1 MRLTK
6 NRIVCSAG
14 LGNQFF
20 QFVFAHFLNKSSS
33 GQVLFENN
41 PVFSKGICYMLSDMH
56 KVCDHIRYRK
66 NVTISHEN
74 LFGKII
80 MRLGL
85 INIASSIIMQIF
97 FVKRINLYGENE
109 IFNFNIPEENSDPKT
124 KQYYGFFLNWRYVES
139 EKHGAVQDILNLI
152 DMKSKDF
159 KIEKSTGKTLVV
171 HVRRGDYLERG
182 IDQILGVIDPKS
194 YKRVIESIMKQNLTL
209 RVLTL
214 TDDDNLSLNLAY
226 GPIFGK
232 ILTRN
237 EVNEWQALKIM
248 IEADYVIAA
257 NSTFSWWGAVLSY
270 VKNRSTCYIPEQF
283 YKNLDDKGSFLF
295 PGLNTYENRH
305 L

>member
-1 MRLTK
+1 MRLAK
-6 NRIVCSAG
+6 NRIVCSHG
-14 LGNQFF
+14 IGNQFF

-41 PVFSKGICYMLSDMH
+41 PVFSKGICYMLSDMR
-56 KVCDHIRYRK
+56 KVCGHIRYRR
-66 NVTISHEN
+66 NVTISHKN

-85 INIASSIIMQIF
+85 INIASSIIMRNF
-97 FVKRINLYGENE
+97 FVKRINLYGEND
-109 IFNFNIPEENSDPKT
+109 IFNFNIPEKNLDPKT
-124 KQYYGFFLNWRYVES
+124 KQYYGFFLNWRYAES

-152 DMKSKDF
+152 DIKSKDF
-159 KIEKSTGKTLVV
+159 KIEKPTGKTLVV

-182 IDQILGVIDPKS
+182 NDQILGVIDPKS

-209 RVLTL
+209 RVFTL

-237 EVNEWQALKIM
+237 EVNEWQALKMM

-295 PGLNTYENRH
+295 PGLNTFENRH

>member
-1 MRLTK
+1 
-6 NRIVCSAG
+6 
-14 LGNQFF
+14 
-20 QFVFAHFLNKSSS
+20 
-33 GQVLFENN
+33 
-41 PVFSKGICYMLSDMH
+41 MLADMC
-56 KVCDHIRYRK
+56 KVCDHIRFRR

-80 MRLGL
+80 MKLGL
-85 INIASSIIMQIF
+85 TNIASSIIMRNFLVQ
-97 FVKRINLYGENE
+97 RINLYDGNK
-109 IFNFNIPEENSDPKT
+109 IFDFSIPEDNSYPKI

-139 EKHGAVQDILNLI
+139 EKDGAVQDILSLI
-152 DMKSKDF
+152 DIKSKDF
-159 KIEKSTGKTLVV
+159 MIEKSTDKTLVV

-182 IDQILGVIDPKS
+182 NDQILGVIDPKS
-194 YKRVIESIMKQNLTL
+194 YKHVIESIMKQNLTL
-209 RVLTL
+209 RVFTL

-232 ILTRN
+232 ILTKN
-237 EVNEWQALKIM
+237 EVNEWQALKMM

-270 VKNRSTCYIPEQF
+270 VKNRSTCYIPEHF

-295 PGLNTYENRH
+295 PGLNTFENKH